1 LPGRG
6 QYANPETMS
15 RLLAMLFAAFASLPT
30 IGASMDR
37 PVRRNQSGTIN
48 YAPRPGVFTVVS
60 VDAYNR
66 TVRLRA
72 RNGAAA
78 DVYVGDR
85 VYDLAKLKPGDRLQ
99 VDFLVPDDVDK
110 RLAAATIWPL
120 R

>member
-1 LPGRG
+1 MP
-6 QYANPETMS
+6 
-15 RLLAMLFAAFASLPT
+15 RLLAMLFAAVASLPT
-30 IGASMDR
+30 IGVAMDR

-48 YAPRPGVFTVVS
+48 YAPRPGVFSVVA
-60 VDAYNR
+60 VDPYER
-66 TVRLRA
+66 IVRLRA

-78 DVYVGDR
+78 DVYVRDG
-85 VYDLAKLKPGDRLQ
+85 VYDLAKLKPGDRIQ